1 MSERRAPGSSLKGAE
16 LIRAICNLEELEKLA
31 REEEFEE
38 GGEASVGLATNV
50 LSGKIKDLLI
60 TLRAKSEG
68 ALTFSFSSVDF
79 DILEEKLR
87 ISPRDTLVKKGNH
100 VNRAAESILQ
110 SGGRYMT
117 SEDMYRHLN
126 MLENLVPKANEA
138 GARLWI
144 DAIFFRVSAMVSG
157 NKGMVL
163 NLEQH
168 VPAVGIPVPD
178 KACSLNI
185 CGTID
190 YAALTTDPYEHES
203 FIQTSHFQF
212 IKHKN
217 LNGLFVAEAKPGSST
232 LAQHVPR
239 AVAEMYAS
247 AKYLNKGILRG
258 ALTNGHE
265 WIFLI
270 FYLDK
275 DGIGGTYTTTPIIK
289 IQVNDSYPF
298 CILSPGP
305 DIVAGILAYWIDRS
319 FSDLDENDWFSQRAR
334 K

>member
-1 MSERRAPGSSLKGAE
+1 MSKRRAPGSGLKGAE

-68 ALTFSFSSVDF
+68 ALVSGTGLILSCDFPNLLCKTFSFSSVDF

-100 VNRAAESILQ
+100 VNRAAESIVQ
-110 SGGRYMT
+110 GGGTYMT
-117 SEDMYRHLN
+117 SKDMYRHLN
-126 MLENLVPKANEA
+126 MLENLVPKAVRLFSLDRRHLTQVLLQNEA

-168 VPAVGIPVPD
+168 VPSVAIPVPD
-178 KACSLNI
+178 QARSLNI

-190 YAALTTDPYEHES
+190 YAALTTDPYEHGASVLSIYLIALRFSVES

-217 LNGLFVAEAKPGSST
+217 PNVLFVAVAKPGSGT
-232 LAQHVPR
+232 LAHHVPQ

-247 AKYLNKGILRG
+247 AKYLK
-258 ALTNGHE
+258 
-265 WIFLI
+265 
-270 FYLDK
+270 Y
-275 DGIGGTYTTTPIIK
+275 
-289 IQVNDSYPF
+289 
-298 CILSPGP
+298 
-305 DIVAGILAYWIDRS
+305 DIVFCSFLSLMNNIRLAKG
-319 FSDLDENDWFSQRAR
+319 FSAAL
-334 K
+334 